1 MTVLTVEFGMA
12 FLRIKPN
19 NIIAILFL
27 FLQDFIQLCDS
38 RIRDL
43 CEMICFRVQFNF
55 ELPLQVIQFSYKIMD
70 FLLTI
75 GTRGIWSHLGCSGS
89 RVGLHAKKFDV
100 LK

>member
-1 MTVLTVEFGMA
+1 MTDLTVEFGMA

-19 NIIAILFL
+19 NIIAIFFL

-55 ELPLQVIQFSYKIMD
+55 ELPLQVINFPIKLWIFYLQLVPGGFG
-70 FLLTI
+70 LT
-75 GTRGIWSHLGCSGS
+75 
-89 RVGLHAKKFDV
+89 
-100 LK
+100 